1 MSSAPASAMDP
12 ATADLRLA
20 ASPAV
25 RRFARVYRVGVPLA
39 LALLVLSALLGPA
52 DGAAGVLFD
61 VVFVGVLVLAAVA
74 TGLRARVGPSA
85 LAWWLATAGLLL
97 WAAAECVYRAGESD
111 PTAYYPPA
119 TQLLLAGAF
128 ACAYGTL
135 VLLARE
141 RIQRF
146 DAVLAL
152 DGAIA
157 GLTAAAVVAVWLL
170 PAVADVGTGGGPAAA
185 PLLAALGGL
194 WFVFV
199 VLGLTGWRPGWA
211 WGLITL
217 GIALNVVGDAVLVQ
231 LINDDEWRRGSI
243 ADPLLVSGAALL
255 GMAALLPLRPAE
267 GLAQGPRRLPIPLGC
282 GAVALVVLLVA
293 ALGELGLAATII
305 TGTALALTLA
315 RMTVALEVLERTR
328 SEARTDPLTK
338 LGNRRRLLDDLEL
351 RLDDPQDVAPFTLA
365 LFDLDGFKA
374 YNDRFGHLGGDAL
387 LERLAGRLAE
397 AVSPGRAFR
406 MGGDEFCAVV
416 DGEAVDVRSVLA
428 RARAALTERGDGF
441 LITASCGLVHCPEE
455 ARTPTTALQLADT
468 RMYADKETADR
479 PGTSLPPGAVARR
492 RPAVADPLRD
502 VGPIAAEVARRL
514 GLEPD
519 ESRRIA
525 RAAELRDIGKIAV
538 PEEILHKPGRLDDDE
553 MHLVRQHAI
562 IGERILRVA
571 PALSDLAPLVRAS
584 HERFDGGGYPDG
596 LRGEEIPLGGRIVAV
611 CDAYH
616 AMVHRAAHHEAR
628 APLEALR
635 ELRAGAGT
643 QFDPRVV
650 SAFGVAL
657 RERMAVEAA
666 LSGHASR

>member
-1 MSSAPASAMDP
+1 MNGSRAKR
-12 ATADLRLA
+12 RLA
-20 ASPAV
+20 GAYRLIVLVGLGVLGLNAV
-25 RRFARVYRVGVPLA
+25 
-39 LALLVLSALLGPA
+39 LGPG
-52 DGAAGVLFD
+52 DGA
-61 VVFVGVLVLAAVA
+61 VGVLAADVAFLGILLAAA
-74 TGLRARVGPSA
+74 TVTAVRARIGPSSP
-85 LAWWLATAGLLL
+85 AWRLATVGLLL
-97 WAAAECVYRAGESD
+97 WAAAEGYYRITEPD
-111 PTAYYPPA
+111 PAAYYPA
-119 TQLLLAGAF
+119 VTQLLLAGAF
-128 ACAYGTL
+128 AFAYATL

-141 RIQRF
+141 RVQRF

-170 PAVADVGTGGGPAAA
+170 PADPGVPQGDGPAAA
-185 PLLAALGGL
+185 PLLAALAGL
-194 WFVFV
+194 WFVIC

-217 GIALNVVGDAVLVQ
+217 GIALNVAGDAVMVQ
-231 LINDDEWRRGSI
+231 LVDAGEWQRGSI

-255 GMAALLPLRPAE
+255 GLAALLPLQPAE
-267 GLAQGPRRLPIPLGC
+267 TLAVGPRRLPIPLGC
-282 GAVALVVLLVA
+282 GAIALGVLFIA
-293 ALGELGLAATII
+293 AVGELGLAATVI
-305 TGTALALTLA
+305 TGIALALTLA
-315 RMTVALEVLERTR
+315 RMSVALELLERSR

-351 RLDDPQDVAPFTLA
+351 RLAEPHDVSPFTLA

-387 LERLAGRLAE
+387 LERLAARLSE
-397 AVSPGRAFR
+397 AVAPGRAFR
-406 MGGDEFCAVV
+406 MGGDEFCALI
-416 DGEAVDVRSVLA
+416 DGDPDDVRPILA

-441 LITASCGLVHCPEE
+441 LITASCGTVHSPEE

-479 PGTSLPPGAVARR
+479 QPPAAPTDIGTRR
-492 RPAVADPLRD
+492 RPVVADPLRD
-502 VGPIAAEVARRL
+502 VGPIATEVARRL
-514 GLEPD
+514 GLD
-519 ESRRIA
+519 ETEARRIA

-553 MHLVRQHAI
+553 WRIMRQHTL

-571 PALSDLAPLVRAS
+571 PPLAELAPLVRAS
-584 HERFDGGGYPDG
+584 HERFDGEGYPDG

-628 APLEALR
+628 SPLDALR

-657 RERMAVEAA
+657 RERMTVEAA
-666 LSGHASR
+666 LAGQSGR

>member
-1 MSSAPASAMDP
+1 M
-12 ATADLRLA
+12 
-20 ASPAV
+20 
-25 RRFARVYRVGVPLA
+25 RRFAVAYRAAVPAALGLLVLNAVLGPAGGALGVAVDVLFLGLLAAAACATALRARAGPSTGAWALATVGLTLWATAELVYRV
-39 LALLVLSALLGPA
+39 
-52 DGAAGVLFD
+52 F
-61 VVFVGVLVLAAVA
+61 
-74 TGLRARVGPSA
+74 
-85 LAWWLATAGLLL
+85 
-97 WAAAECVYRAGESD
+97 ESD

-128 ACAYGTL
+128 ASAYGTL

-146 DAVLAL
+146 DPILAL
-152 DGAIA
+152 DGALA

-170 PAVADVGTGGGPAAA
+170 PDGAEGAQPGVA

-194 WFVFV
+194 WFVIC
-199 VLGLTGWRPGWA
+199 VLGITGWRPGWA

-217 GIALNVVGDAVLVQ
+217 GIALNVIGDAALVQ
-231 LINDDEWRRGSI
+231 LLDAGEWQRGAI

-267 GLAQGPRRLPIPLGC
+267 RLADGPRRLPIPLGC
-282 GAVALVVLLVA
+282 GAVALVLLMVA
-293 ALGELGLAATII
+293 ALDELGLAATLL
-305 TGTALALTLA
+305 TAGALMMTLV
-315 RMTVALEVLERTR
+315 RMSVALELVERSR
-328 SEARTDPLTK
+328 SEARTDPLTN
-338 LGNRRRLLDDLEL
+338 LGNRRRLLDDLEV
-351 RLDDPQDVAPFTLA
+351 RLTDPAAVEPFTLA

-374 YNDRFGHLGGDAL
+374 YNDQFGHLGGDAL
-387 LERLAGRLAE
+387 LERLAGRLAD
-397 AVSPGRAFR
+397 AVTPGRAFR
-406 MGGDEFCAVV
+406 MGGDEFCVLI
-416 DGEAVDVRSVLA
+416 DGDAELA
-428 RARAALTERGDGF
+428 SAALTRARSALIERGDGF
-441 LITASCGLVHCPEE
+441 LITASCGTVHCPEE

-479 PGTSLPPGAVARR
+479 TPVSPPDGVTHRR
-492 RPAVADPLRD
+492 RPVAADPLRD
-502 VGPIAAEVARRL
+502 VGPIAADVARRL
-514 GLEPD
+514 GLDDGEV
-519 ESRRIA
+519 RRIT

-553 MHLVRQHAI
+553 LRIVRQHTV

-571 PALSDLAPLVRAS
+571 PALSELAPLVRAS

-635 ELRAGAGT
+635 ELRNGAGT

-657 RERMAVEAA
+657 RERMSVEAA
-666 LSGHASR
+666 LSGQRTR

>member
-1 MSSAPASAMDP
+1 MNGSRVVR
-12 ATADLRLA
+12 RLA
-20 ASPAV
+20 GA
-25 RRFARVYRVGVPLA
+25 YRLIVPIALGV
-39 LALLVLSALLGPA
+39 LVLHAVLGPA
-52 DGAAGVLFD
+52 EGAAGVVAGD
-61 VVFVGVLVLAAVA
+61 VTFIGLLVAAAAMTALRAKTGAPSLPWVLATV
-74 TGLRARVGPSA
+74 
-85 LAWWLATAGLLL
+85 GLLL
-97 WAAAECVYRAGESD
+97 WAAAEAYYRISEAD
-111 PTAYYPPA
+111 PAAYYPA
-119 TQLLLAGAF
+119 LTQLLLAGAF
-128 ACAYGTL
+128 AFAYATL

-141 RIQRF
+141 RVQRF

-157 GLTAAAVVAVWLL
+157 GFTAAAVLAVWLL
-170 PAVADVGTGGGPAAA
+170 PANPAVPDGDGPAAA

-194 WFVFV
+194 WFVIC

-217 GIALNVVGDAVLVQ
+217 GIGLNVAGDAVMVQ
-231 LINDDEWRRGSI
+231 LVDAGEWRRGSI
-243 ADPLLVSGAALL
+243 VDPLLVSGAALL

-267 GLAQGPRRLPIPLGC
+267 TLAAGPRRLPIPLGC
-282 GAVALVVLLVA
+282 GAIALGVLLIA
-293 ALGELGLAATII
+293 ALGELGLAATVI
-305 TGTALALTLA
+305 TGVALALVLA
-315 RMTVALEVLERTR
+315 RMTVALELLERSR

-338 LGNRRRLLDDLEL
+338 LGNRRHLLDDLEM
-351 RLDDPQDVAPFTLA
+351 RLAEPHDVTPFTLA

-387 LERLAGRLAE
+387 LERLAARLSE
-397 AVSPGRAFR
+397 AVAPGRAFR
-406 MGGDEFCAVV
+406 MGGDEFCALV
-416 DGEAVDVRSVLA
+416 DGGSEGVRPVLA

-441 LITASCGLVHCPEE
+441 LITASCGTVHLPEE

-479 PGTSLPPGAVARR
+479 QPAIAPAGIVTRR
-492 RPAVADPLRD
+492 RPVVADPLRD

-514 GLEPD
+514 GLD
-519 ESRRIA
+519 DAQARRVA
-525 RAAELRDIGKIAV
+525 KAAELRDIGKIAV

-553 MHLVRQHAI
+553 WRIMRQHTL

-571 PALSDLAPLVRAS
+571 PPLAELAPLVRAS
-584 HERFDGGGYPDG
+584 HERFDGEGYPDG

-628 APLEALR
+628 SPLDALR
-635 ELRAGAGT
+635 ELRSGAGT

-657 RERMAVEAA
+657 RERMTVEAA
-666 LSGHASR
+666 LAGQRMR

>member
-1 MSSAPASAMDP
+1 MNRS
-12 ATADLRLA
+12 R
-20 ASPAV
+20 AV
-25 RRFARVYRVGVPLA
+25 RRFAVGYRAAVPAA
-39 LALLVLSALLGPA
+39 LVLLVFNAVLGPA
-52 DGAAGVLFD
+52 DGTLGVAVDLLFLGLLLAAAG
-61 VVFVGVLVLAAVA
+61 A
-74 TGLRARVGPSA
+74 TALRARAGPSTG
-85 LAWWLATAGLLL
+85 AWTLATVGLTL
-97 WAAAECVYRAGESD
+97 WAGAEFVYRVFESD

-146 DAVLAL
+146 DPILAL
-152 DGAIA
+152 DGALA

-170 PAVADVGTGGGPAAA
+170 PDSAEGAQPGVA

-194 WFVFV
+194 WFVIC

-217 GIALNVVGDAVLVQ
+217 GIALNAIGDAALVQ
-231 LINDDEWRRGSI
+231 LLDAGEWRRGAI
-243 ADPLLVSGAALL
+243 ADPLFVSGAALL

-267 GLAQGPRRLPIPLGC
+267 RLADGPRRLPIPLGC
-282 GAVALVVLLVA
+282 GAVALVLLMVA
-293 ALGELGLAATII
+293 ALDELGLAATVL
-305 TGTALALTLA
+305 TAGALVVTLV
-315 RMTVALEVLERTR
+315 RMSVALELVERTR

-338 LGNRRRLLDDLEL
+338 LGNRRRLLDDLEV
-351 RLDDPQDVAPFTLA
+351 RLADPATVEPFTLA

-397 AVSPGRAFR
+397 AVTPGRAFR
-406 MGGDEFCAVV
+406 MGGDEFCALI
-416 DGEAVDVRSVLA
+416 DGDAQSGRAALTA
-428 RARAALTERGDGF
+428 ARAALIERGDGF
-441 LITASCGLVHCPEE
+441 LITASCGTVHCPEE

-479 PGTSLPPGAVARR
+479 APVALPDGVGSRR
-492 RPAVADPLRD
+492 RPAAADPLRD
-502 VGPIAAEVARRL
+502 VGPIAADVARRL
-514 GLEPD
+514 GLDDTEV
-519 ESRRIA
+519 RRIA

-553 MHLVRQHAI
+553 LRIVRQHTV

-571 PALSDLAPLVRAS
+571 PALSELAPLVRAS
-584 HERFDGGGYPDG
+584 HERFDGDGYPDG

-635 ELRAGAGT
+635 ELRNGAGT

-657 RERMAVEAA
+657 RERMSVEAA
-666 LSGHASR
+666 LAGQRVR

>member
-1 MSSAPASAMDP
+1 MNRS
-12 ATADLRLA
+12 RA
-20 ASPAV
+20 A
-25 RRFARVYRVGVPLA
+25 RRFAVAYRAAVPAA

-52 DGAAGVLFD
+52 DGTLGVAID
-61 VVFVGVLVLAAVA
+61 VVFVGLLGAAAGA
-74 TGLRARVGPSA
+74 TALRARTGPSTG
-85 LAWWLATAGLLL
+85 AWTLATVGLTL
-97 WAAAECVYRAGESD
+97 WAAAELVYRVFESD

-119 TQLLLAGAF
+119 TQLLLVGAF

-146 DAVLAL
+146 DPILAL
-152 DGAIA
+152 DGALA

-170 PAVADVGTGGGPAAA
+170 PDSAEGAQPGVA

-194 WFVFV
+194 WFVIC

-217 GIALNVVGDAVLVQ
+217 GIALNVIGDVALVQ
-231 LINDDEWRRGSI
+231 LLDAGEWQRGAI

-267 GLAQGPRRLPIPLGC
+267 HLADGPRRLPIPLGC
-282 GAVALVVLLVA
+282 GAVALVLLMVA
-293 ALGELGLAATII
+293 ALDELGLAATLL
-305 TGTALALTLA
+305 TAGALAVALV
-315 RMTVALEVLERTR
+315 RMSVALELVERSR
-328 SEARTDPLTK
+328 SEARTDPLTQ
-338 LGNRRRLLDDLEL
+338 LGNRRRLLDDLEV
-351 RLDDPQDVAPFTLA
+351 RLADPAAVEPFTLA

-387 LERLAGRLAE
+387 LERLAGRLAD
-397 AVSPGRAFR
+397 AVAPGRAFR
-406 MGGDEFCAVV
+406 MGGDEFCALI
-416 DGEAVDVRSVLA
+416 DGDAQTARAVRTG
-428 RARAALTERGDGF
+428 ARAALIERGDGF
-441 LITASCGLVHCPEE
+441 LITASCGTVHCPEE

-479 PGTSLPPGAVARR
+479 APVSLPDGVSSRR
-492 RPAVADPLRD
+492 RPAAADPLRD
-502 VGPIAAEVARRL
+502 VGPIAADVARRL
-514 GLEPD
+514 GLDDAEV
-519 ESRRIA
+519 RRIA

-538 PEEILHKPGRLDDDE
+538 PEDILHKPGRLDDDE
-553 MHLVRQHAI
+553 LRIVRQHTV

-571 PALSDLAPLVRAS
+571 PALSELAPLVRAS
-584 HERFDGGGYPDG
+584 HERFDGDGYPDG

-635 ELRAGAGT
+635 ELRRGAGT

-657 RERMAVEAA
+657 RERMSVEAA
-666 LSGHASR
+666 LSGQRVR

>member
-1 MSSAPASAMDP
+1 MSRSGV
-12 ATADLRLA
+12 
-20 ASPAV
+20 V
-25 RRFARVYRVGVPLA
+25 RRFAGAYRLIVPIGLV
-39 LALLVLSALLGPA
+39 LLVLNAVVGPA
-52 DGAAGVLFD
+52 SGAAGVGFD
-61 VVFVGVLVLAAVA
+61 VLFLAMLAAAAVA
-74 TGLRARVGPSA
+74 TGLRAREGPSPV
-85 LAWWLATAGLLL
+85 AWGLATVGLTL
-97 WAAAECVYRAGESD
+97 WAAAEFVYRVAETD
-111 PTAYYPPA
+111 PTAYYPAA

-128 ACAYGTL
+128 ACAYATL
-135 VLLARE
+135 ALLARE

-146 DAVLAL
+146 DPVLAL
-152 DGAIA
+152 DGALA

-170 PAVADVGTGGGPAAA
+170 PDGADGAQPGAG

-194 WFVFV
+194 WFVV
-199 VLGLTGWRPGWA
+199 CVLGLTGWRPGWA
-211 WGLITL
+211 WGFITL
-217 GIALNVVGDAVLVQ
+217 GIALNVVGDAIMVQ
-231 LINDDEWRRGSI
+231 LLDAGEWRRGGL
-243 ADPLLVSGAALL
+243 ADPFLVAGAALL

-267 GLAQGPRRLPIPLGC
+267 RLAAGPRRLPIPLGC
-282 GAVALVVLLVA
+282 GGVALALLVIA
-293 ALGELGLAATII
+293 ALGELGLAATLL
-305 TGTALALTLA
+305 AAAALTVTLV
-315 RMTVALEVLERTR
+315 RMTVALELLERTR

-338 LGNRRRLLDDLEL
+338 LGNRRRLLDDLEV
-351 RLDDPQDVAPFTLA
+351 RLADPTAIQPFTLA

-397 AVSPGRAFR
+397 AVQPGRAFR
-406 MGGDEFCAVV
+406 MGGDEFCAVI
-416 DGEAVDVRSVLA
+416 DGDKEAAHAVLT
-428 RARAALTERGDGF
+428 RARAALIERGDGF
-441 LITASCGLVHCPEE
+441 LITASCGTVHSPEE
-455 ARTPTTALQLADT
+455 ARTPTMALQLADT

-479 PGTSLPPGAVARR
+479 GPAPAVPGVTFRR

-502 VGPIAAEVARRL
+502 VGPIAADVARRL
-514 GLEPD
+514 GLVDD
-519 ESRRIA
+519 EIRRIA

-553 MHLVRQHAI
+553 LRIVRQHTV

-584 HERFDGGGYPDG
+584 HEWFDGDGYPDG

-628 APLEALR
+628 SPLDALR

-650 SAFGVAL
+650 AAFGVAL
-657 RERMAVEAA
+657 RERMNVEAA
-666 LSGHASR
+666 LAGRTAPRAE